1 MSMATIIEQE
11 ARLVVLRTL
20 AEQAD
25 NRLNSSL
32 IRDDLA
38 ERWAINKT
46 RDWLHAQLGFL
57 ADIGAVTLSDMGSVK
72 IATLTARGLDH
83 VERRI
88 VLDGVK
94 RPSPPEV

>member
-1 MSMATIIEQE
+1 MNLATIIEQE
-11 ARLVVLRTL
+11 ARLVILRTL

-25 NRLNSSL
+25 LRLNSSL
-32 IRDDLA
+32 LRDDLA
-38 ERWAINKT
+38 ERWGINRT
-46 RDWLHAQLGFL
+46 RDWLHVQIGFL
-57 ADIGAVTLSDMGSVK
+57 ADIGAVTVIDGGSVK

-94 RPSPPEV
+94 RPLPPEV